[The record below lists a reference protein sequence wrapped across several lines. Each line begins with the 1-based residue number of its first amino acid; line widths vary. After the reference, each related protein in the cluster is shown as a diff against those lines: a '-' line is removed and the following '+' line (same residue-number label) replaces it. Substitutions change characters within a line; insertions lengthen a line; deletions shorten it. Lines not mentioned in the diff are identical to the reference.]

1 MNVWRAGIVFLL
13 MGGQSV
19 LAQTDKPPT
28 PASKPPESK
37 PADPKAADG
46 TTDAAALANDTMRAI
61 AAKDWPKAET
71 LLQKQITLGQGRFV
85 PYYNLACVKAVQ
97 GAKADA
103 IEWLLKAIER
113 GFSDIRQIR
122 RDSYLASLREEPG
135 YRAIVDN
142 WPKFLEKRV
151 ERDVAELRET
161 IEGHLDER
169 RDPALRLVYLTAS
182 SESTTKLVREEIER
196 VAEWCEG
203 SEGRGGIFKGLMT
216 DAASAEDAWVS
227 IVVPTREGFLRWS
240 LLEYGPAAAS
250 GFSMIG
256 GQYSH
261 DEKRLISM
269 DSGSS
274 LRHEFFHVLH
284 WRDMGR
290 RGQMHPIY
298 IQEGL
303 AAVVEDYDLVPDE
316 AKPGVK
322 KVVMVGSWRT
332 NVAKRRER
340 RGSLI
345 TIDALA
351 GMTHE
356 KFMGEQPLAKY
367 ACARTLFLWL
377 DKQGKLVEW
386 YKHYTEN
393 YDKDPSGLKSFE
405 AVLGAPIPELNKR
418 WKAWIRAFPE
428 VPEEIRTGMAS
439 LGVQIEAQGGDGV
452 AVFAISVPPDHRG
465 RRPEVLKAEE
475 GEIRVGDIIRS
486 INGRPTRDMA
496 ELVRVL
502 SGFEPGQ
509 VVPIEIRRGKAIVEV
524 KVKLQKK

>member
-1 MNVWRAGIVFLL
+1 MNPRRAAFALL
-13 MGGQSV
+13 MTVAAGAR
-19 LAQTDKPPT
+19 AQPKDKPSEPT
-28 PASKPPESK
+28 PSQPGERAPASKPAK
-37 PADPKAADG
+37 PAEG
-46 TTDAAALANDTMRAI
+46 TTDPVALANDTMRAI
-61 AAKDWPKAET
+61 AARDWPKAEA
-71 LLQKQITLGQGRFV
+71 LLQKQVELGQGRFV

-97 GAKADA
+97 GQKDA
-103 IEWLLKAIER
+103 AVEWLLRAIER

-122 RDSYLASLREEPG
+122 RDSYLASIRQEPG
-135 YRAIVDN
+135 FRAIVDN
-142 WPKFLEKRV
+142 WPKFLEKRI

-161 IEGHLDER
+161 IDQKLDER

-182 SESTTKLVREEIER
+182 SESTTKQVREEIER
-196 VAEWCEG
+196 VAEWCEN
-203 SEGRGGIFKGLMT
+203 GIFKGLMT

-227 IVVPTREGFLRWS
+227 IVVPTRESFLRWS
-240 LLEYGPAAAS
+240 LIEYGPAANS

-290 RGQMHPIY
+290 RGQIHPIY

-316 AKPGVK
+316 AKPGSK

-345 TIDALA
+345 TIDTLA
-351 GMTHE
+351 GLTHE

-377 DKQGKLVEW
+377 DQQGKLVEW

-393 YDKDPSGLKSFE
+393 YDKDPTGLKSFE
-405 AVLGAPIPELNKR
+405 AVLGADIPELNKR

-428 VPEEIRTGMAS
+428 VPEEILSGMAS

-452 AVFAISVPPDHRG
+452 AVFAISVPPGHRG
-465 RRPEVLKAEE
+465 RRPEILKGEE
-475 GEIRVGDIIRS
+475 GELRVGDIIRS
-486 INGRPTRDMA
+486 INGKPTRDMA

-502 SGFEPGQ
+502 SGFDPG
-509 VVPIEIRRGKAIVEV
+509 EIVTVEVRRGRAVVDV
-524 KVKLQKK
+524 KIKLQKK

>member
-1 MNVWRAGIVFLL
+1 MNPRRAAFALL
-13 MGGQSV
+13 MTVATGAR
-19 LAQTDKPPT
+19 AQPKDKPSEPT
-28 PASKPPESK
+28 PSQPGERAPAAK
-37 PADPKAADG
+37 PAKPAEG
-46 TTDAAALANDTMRAI
+46 TTDPVALANDTMRAI
-61 AAKDWPKAET
+61 AARDWPKAEA
-71 LLQKQITLGQGRFV
+71 LLQKQVELGQGRFV

-97 GAKADA
+97 GQKDA
-103 IEWLLKAIER
+103 AVEWLLRAIER

-122 RDSYLASLREEPG
+122 RDSYLASIRQEPG
-135 YRAIVDN
+135 FRAIVDN
-142 WPKFLEKRV
+142 WPKFLEKRI

-161 IEGHLDER
+161 IDQKLDER

-182 SESTTKLVREEIER
+182 SESTTKQVREEIER
-196 VAEWCEG
+196 VAEWCEN
-203 SEGRGGIFKGLMT
+203 GIFKGLMT

-227 IVVPTREGFLRWS
+227 IVVPTRESFLRWS
-240 LLEYGPAAAS
+240 LIEYGPAANS

-290 RGQMHPIY
+290 RGQIHPIY
-298 IQEGL
+298 VQEGL

-316 AKPGVK
+316 AKPGSK

-345 TIDALA
+345 TIDTLA
-351 GMTHE
+351 GLTHE

-377 DKQGKLVEW
+377 DQQGKLVEW

-393 YDKDPSGLKSFE
+393 YDKDPTGLKSFE
-405 AVLGAPIPELNKR
+405 AVLGADIPELNKR

-428 VPEEIRTGMAS
+428 VPEEILSGMAS

-452 AVFAISVPPDHRG
+452 AVFAISVPPGHRG
-465 RRPEVLKAEE
+465 RRPEILKGEE
-475 GEIRVGDIIRS
+475 GELRVGDIIRS
-486 INGRPTRDMA
+486 INGKPTRDMA

-502 SGFEPGQ
+502 SGFDPG
-509 VVPIEIRRGKAIVEV
+509 EIVTVEVRRGRAVVDV
-524 KVKLQKK
+524 KIKLQKK